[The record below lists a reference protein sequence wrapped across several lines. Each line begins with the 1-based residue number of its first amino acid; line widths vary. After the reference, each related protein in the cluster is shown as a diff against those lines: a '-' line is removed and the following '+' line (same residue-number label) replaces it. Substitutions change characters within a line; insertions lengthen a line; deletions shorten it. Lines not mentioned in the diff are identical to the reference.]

1 MTESAKPSC
10 ARAALFD
17 SSRRDV
23 SRPCAAECEPLVR
36 APTSCHADVSRR
48 RALTRRS
55 DVQTLITVLGTCFGT
70 PEFELPYDGERPSCA
85 RAALFDSSRRD
96 ASRPCAAECEPL
108 ARAPA
113 NCHAVV
119 NRRRA
124 LTRRSDAHT
133 LVTVVGTC
141 FSTQS
146 LKYPCDGECATDA
159 PMTASSASL
168 LQLARGSSN
177 PQNIKTKSEANDSQP
192 RANHDRTLIL

>member
-1 MTESAKPSC
+1 MTIFWWGGEVLKYATSPAVREIWHCATPSC
-10 ARAALFD
+10 ARTALVG
-17 SSRRDV
+17 SS
-23 SRPCAAECEPLVR
+23 L
-36 APTSCHADVSRR
+36 
-48 RALTRRS
+48 
-55 DVQTLITVLGTCFGT
+55 
-70 PEFELPYDGERPSCA
+70 
-85 RAALFDSSRRD
+85 RD
-96 ASRPCAAECEPL
+96 ASQPCVAKCRPL
-108 ARAPA
+108 ARGQTT
-113 NCHAVV
+113 CHANVS
-119 NRRRA
+119 RRRA